1 MDNLYDLVIIGLG
14 PAAMTA
20 GVYASRY
27 NLNVLVIGGIPGG
40 QMTESHKIC
49 NWPGEPNVVGADLS
63 QKMFKQLKDMDVK
76 IAFDEVSE
84 IKGQQGDFT
93 INTRGNKTF
102 QAKFILMAM
111 GTKHRHLDVPGEEEF
126 AGRGVAYCATCDAMF
141 FKGKV
146 TAVVGSGNSA
156 IGAALYLS
164 EICPT
169 VYLIFRGD
177 ELKCEAAWIADA
189 EKRSN
194 LILVPDT
201 NITKFIGTEKL
212 EKISLD
218 KPFNDQT
225 ELATAGV
232 FIEIGS
238 APRNE
243 LFLSLGGEVD
253 PHGYIKVNADMSTN
267 VPGVFSAGDITNGS
281 NGFRQITTAVAEGAI
296 AADSIFK
303 AVKH

>member
-27 NLNVLVIGGIPGG
+27 NLKVLVVGGIPGG
-40 QMTESHKIC
+40 LMTESHKIC
-49 NWPGEPNVVGADLS
+49 NWPGEPNVVGTELS
-63 QKMFKQLKDMDVK
+63 QKMFKQLKDQEVK
-76 IAFDEVSE
+76 IVFDEVSE
-84 IKGQQGDFT
+84 IKGTQGDFT

-102 QAKFILMAM
+102 QGKFILMAM

-141 FKGKV
+141 FKGKT

-164 EICPT
+164 EICPI
-169 VYLIFRGD
+169 VYLIFRGK

-189 EKRSN
+189 EKRPN
-194 LILVPDT
+194 IVLVSDN
-201 NITKFIGTEKL
+201 NITKFIGAEKL
-212 EKISLD
+212 EKVILD
-218 KPFNDQT
+218 KPFNNQT
-225 ELATAGV
+225 ELETAGV

-253 PHGYIKVNADMSTN
+253 HHGYIKVNADMSTN
-267 VPGVFSAGDITNGS
+267 VLGVFASGDLTNGS

-296 AADSIFK
+296 AADGIFK
-303 AVKH
+303 ALKR